1 VLEGPFALALT
12 AGMVATVNPCGF
24 AMLPAYL
31 TTFVGLEQRPNRLG
45 AVGRALAVAV
55 VLTAGFVTV
64 FGLLGIVFGS
74 ALNEVLDTA
83 PWLTI
88 VIGAGLVALGVYLL
102 SGRELS
108 LALPKLDRGGH
119 DGTLPS
125 MYLYGVSYAV
135 ASLSCSIVPFVTA
148 TSSAQSANFV
158 SRLVTFVLYGIGMGL
173 VIAVLTV
180 AVAFARLGIVA
191 RFRAL
196 VPRVNRV
203 AGGLTVIAGA
213 YVAYYGWYEWRV
225 VQNNDDPDD
234 VVVASAMHIQSR
246 LVDLMPHTGNYGWYV
261 VGAVAV
267 IAAAIVWS
275 LQARP
280 GAGPAGDRPA

>member
-1 VLEGPFALALT
+1 
-12 AGMVATVNPCGF
+12 MVATVNPCGF

-31 TTFVGLEQRPNRLG
+31 STFVGLEQRPNRLG

-64 FGLLGIVFGS
+64 FGLLGMVFGS

-88 VIGAGLVALGVYLL
+88 VIGLGLIGLGVYLL
-102 SGRELS
+102 SGRQLS

-158 SRLVTFVLYGIGMGL
+158 SRLVTFVLYGVGMGL
-173 VIAVLTV
+173 VIAVLTI
-180 AVAFARLGIVA
+180 AVALARSGIVA
-191 RFRAL
+191 RFRAI
-196 VPRVNRV
+196 VPRINRI

-225 VQNNDDPDD
+225 VQNNDDPEDR
-234 VVVASAMHIQSR
+234 VVDSAMNIQSR

-261 VGAVAV
+261 IGAFAVIAGAVA
-267 IAAAIVWS
+267 WS
-275 LQARP
+275 LQSRP
-280 GAGPAGDRPA
+280 GAGPASDR